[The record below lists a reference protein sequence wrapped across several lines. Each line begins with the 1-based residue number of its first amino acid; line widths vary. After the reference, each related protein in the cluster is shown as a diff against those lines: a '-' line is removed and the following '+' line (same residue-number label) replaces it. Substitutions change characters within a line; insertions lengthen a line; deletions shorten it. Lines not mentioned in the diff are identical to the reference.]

1 MGYLVT
7 IIIVV
12 VAGSIIVAAAYI
24 RHEVRPTPMP
34 ARVFGRRTA
43 RAMPGDECV
52 CGGTIGRSGRV
63 SKRFGELL
71 GCTACKRLWT
81 MDGRRVIRRR
91 RPGYAA
97 PGAPGTPKAPESP
110 GTTGAPEAPGSAD

>member
-12 VAGSIIVAAAYI
+12 VAGSVLVAAAYI
-24 RHEVRPTPMP
+24 RHEVRPTPLP
-34 ARVFGRRTA
+34 ARMFGRRAT
-43 RAMPGDECV
+43 RAMPGDECA

-91 RPGYAA
+91 RPSYAA
-97 PGAPGTPKAPESP
+97 PGTPGATETP
-110 GTTGAPEAPGSAD
+110 GTTGTPGGPGSADE